1 MILLMRDF
9 ISICVFICMRKYL
22 YLYKKVIRV
31 KKWQLY
37 IWDKNIVQGLYFMVI
52 LLFDLKKRGLIRYY
66 FAIFFLN
73 R

>member
-22 YLYKKVIRV
+22 YLYKKVMRV